1 MRIVFIGGT
10 KRGYLTLR
18 SLLDSG
24 ANVVGIVS
32 LKQDAHETER
42 YEQPIRQLA
51 EGSNLP
57 IFETKL
63 MKDRDYG
70 QLLKG
75 ELNADLAIAVGV
87 RVLISEDVYN
97 APKFGTVAFHD
108 SFLPEYRG
116 FAPLNWS
123 IINGEK
129 TTGVTAFL
137 LNEKMDGGDI
147 VDQVAIEIGEHET
160 GPALY
165 EKVCDATVE
174 LVARISRRFE
184 SGNFKGTPQNYA
196 QGSFT
201 CSRIP
206 ADGLIDW
213 GQSTASIYNLVR
225 ALTHPYP
232 GAFTFYKNS
241 RLFVWKAEP
250 LADAPTFAGRIPG
263 RVVGFSKDEGW
274 VDVLTGDGI
283 LRLQQV
289 QIDGAMAVNAAD
301 VITSVKLSLGL
312 DVLQLWERLQ
322 ELEIAERES
331 KPETKSKP
339 ERESKP
345 VATN

>member
-1 MRIVFIGGT
+1 MRIVFVGGT
-10 KRGYLTLR
+10 KRGFLTLS
-18 SLLDSG
+18 SLIDNG
-24 ANVVGIVS
+24 ANVVGVVS

-51 EGSNLP
+51 EAHKLP

-63 MKDRDYG
+63 MKDRDYAR
-70 QLLKG
+70 LLKE
-75 ELNADLAIAVGV
+75 ELSADLAIAVGV
-87 RVLISEDVYN
+87 RVLISEDIYN

-147 VDQVAIEIGEHET
+147 VDQVRIEIGEHES

-174 LVARISRRFE
+174 LVGRISERFE
-184 SGNFKGTPQNYA
+184 SGNIKGTPQNYS

-206 ADGLIDW
+206 SDGMIDW
-213 GQSTASIYNLVR
+213 NQSSRSIYNLIR

-232 GAFTFYKNS
+232 GAFTFYRNS
-241 RLFVWKAEP
+241 RLFVWKAEQV
-250 LADAPTFAGRIPG
+250 ANAATYAGRIAG

-274 VDVLTGDGI
+274 VDVLTGDGV
-283 LRLQQV
+283 LRLLQV
-289 QIDGAMAVNAAD
+289 QIDGGTPVNAAD
-301 VITSVKLSLGL
+301 VINSVKLSLGL
-312 DVLQLWERLQ
+312 DVLQLWERVQ
-322 ELEIAERES
+322 ELETAL
-331 KPETKSKP
+331 TK
-339 ERESKP
+339 EQKP
-345 VATN
+345 VVRK